1 VPARA
6 AAAIVATL
14 AAIALLASFRT
25 PDTARTR
32 VAGLPA
38 APAGTPTP
46 APQPTASGG
55 GTPDPGGSAGSPS
68 APSPS
73 PTPSATA
80 GSGLRD
86 GHYTGEDV
94 SMRYGDVQVRLVVSG
109 GRITDVQ
116 AVVLPSDRARS
127 AYISQVA
134 GPMLHDEVL
143 QAQSAQI
150 DSLSGATY
158 TSDAYA
164 QSVQA
169 ALDKA
174 HA

>member
-6 AAAIVATL
+6 AAALLATI

-25 PDTARTR
+25 PDATRTR
-32 VAGLPA
+32 VASLPA
-38 APAGTPTP
+38 APAGSPTP
-46 APQPTASGG
+46 APQPAAAGG
-55 GTPDPGGSAGSPS
+55 GPPTDQGGAAGSTP

-73 PTPSATA
+73 PA
-80 GSGLRD
+80 GGSHLRD
-86 GHYTGEDV
+86 GRYSGEDV
-94 SMRYGDVQVRLVVSG
+94 SMRYGDVQVQLVVSG

-116 AVVLPSDRARS
+116 ALLMPSDRARS
-127 AYISQVA
+127 ASISQAA

-150 DSLSGATY
+150 DTLSGATY

-164 QSVQA
+164 QSAQA

-174 HA
+174 RG

>member
-6 AAAIVATL
+6 AAALIATI
-14 AAIALLASFRT
+14 AAVALLASFRT
-25 PDTARTR
+25 PDGTRTR
-32 VAGLPA
+32 VAGLPTA
-38 APAGTPTP
+38 TAGPTP
-46 APQPTASGG
+46 APQPAAAEGG
-55 GTPDPGGSAGSPS
+55 PPTDQGGAAGSTP

-73 PTPSATA
+73 PA
-80 GSGLRD
+80 GGSHLRD
-86 GHYTGEDV
+86 GRYPGEDV
-94 SMRYGDVQVRLVVSG
+94 SMRYGDVQVELVVSG

-116 AVVLPSDRARS
+116 ALQLPSDRARS
-127 AYISQVA
+127 ASISQAA

-150 DSLSGATY
+150 DTLSGATY

-174 HA
+174 RG

>member
-1 VPARA
+1 MIVPARA
-6 AAAIVATL
+6 ATAVLGTIAAV
-14 AAIALLASFRT
+14 ALLASFRT
-25 PDTARTR
+25 PDTTATR

-38 APAGTPTP
+38 APSGDPTP
-46 APQPTASGG
+46 AAQPAAAGAGTATDQAGPAASTA
-55 GTPDPGGSAGSPS
+55 TP
-68 APSPS
+68 APSP
-73 PTPSATA
+73 A
-80 GSGLRD
+80 GGSHLRD
-86 GHYTGEDV
+86 GRYSGEDV
-94 SMRYGDVQVRLVVSG
+94 SMRYGDVQVRVVVSG

-116 AVVLPSDRARS
+116 AVQLPSDRSRS

-143 QAQSAQI
+143 TAQSAQI
-150 DSLSGATY
+150 DTISGATY

-169 ALDKA
+169 ALDQA

>member
-6 AAAIVATL
+6 AAALLATI

-25 PDTARTR
+25 PDTTRPR
-32 VAGLPA
+32 VAGLPTA
-38 APAGTPTP
+38 AGSPTP
-46 APQPTASGG
+46 AAQPAAAGG
-55 GTPDPGGSAGSPS
+55 GPPTDQGGAAGSPP
-68 APSPS
+68 A
-73 PTPSATA
+73 PTPSPA
-80 GSGLRD
+80 GGSRLRD
-86 GHYTGEDV
+86 GRYSGEDV
-94 SMRYGDVQVRLVVSG
+94 SMRYGDVQVQLVVSG

-116 AVVLPSDRARS
+116 ALQLPSDRARS
-127 AYISQVA
+127 ASISQVA

-174 HA
+174 RG